1 MTTAATAGI
10 TAGNFEARNR
20 CNVNSLRKGA
30 TFIEAASNSISE
42 TTMVLRVQIGP
53 QFSGQRQQSMRC
65 ETSADASLCPIAITI
80 RDKNENQ

>member
-1 MTTAATAGI
+1 
-10 TAGNFEARNR
+10 
-20 CNVNSLRKGA
+20 
-30 TFIEAASNSISE
+30 
-42 TTMVLRVQIGP
+42 MVLRVQIGP